1 MFYFLPVCFNRHIFY
16 GYSALSTATAGFLFS
31 AFSTICPAAADG
43 IDMILKLPETFIING
58 VVLPFS
64 FLVGG
69 YQTAISQNLHMMG
82 KRRLSDLQ
90 LFKKIT
96 ATFLA
101 RGQHLN
107 NAESV
112 CIRHC
117 FTDLEYLFSCHDF
130 SPHIDLRLYIVY
142 RIHRHLSI

>member
-1 MFYFLPVCFNRHIFY
+1 MVGCSDRYPSIYMFYFLPVCFNRHIFY
-16 GYSALSTATAGFLFS
+16 GYSALSTAAGFLFS

-43 IDMILKLPETFIING
+43 IQMFLKFFKSLAVNG
-58 VVLPFS
+58 VVMPLALF
-64 FLVGG
+64 VGG
-69 YQTAISQNLHMMG
+69 NKTAICQNLHMMR
-82 KRRLSDLQ
+82 KRRLSDLKLIQ
-90 LFKKIT
+90 KIT

-117 FTDLEYLFSCHDF
+117 FTDLGYFFSCHAF
-130 SPHIDLRLYIVY
+130 
-142 RIHRHLSI
+142 HLA